1 MDYRIVTRRPDGQYG
16 YLPHYK
22 RMTSEYLT
30 TALALGLQVRH
41 CEELRHPWQDPS
53 EAPPPRRDSP
63 GLPPNIWTLRA
74 WCPAAYRAAYNGSPL
89 LIFWHFQRASQY
101 RGGLEP

>member
-63 GLPPNIWTLRA
+63 RLPPNIWTLRA

-89 LIFWHFQRASQY
+89 LICWHFQRAS
-101 RGGLEP
+101 R